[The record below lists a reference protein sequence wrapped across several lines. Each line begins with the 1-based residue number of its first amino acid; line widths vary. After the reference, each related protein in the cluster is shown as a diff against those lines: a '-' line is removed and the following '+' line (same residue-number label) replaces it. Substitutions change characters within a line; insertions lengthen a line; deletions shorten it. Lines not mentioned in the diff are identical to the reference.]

1 MAAPVVWTRTRVLAV
16 LALTAGMA
24 LTACT
29 GDVQGTPTN
38 VPVASN
44 PPLGPF
50 PSDVAGRLRTE
61 PDILYTETTDCGG
74 SPCRVPGDV
83 IAPAEGSDLPTVVLL
98 GGGATPFEERRYQ
111 EDLAVALADRG
122 VVVFLM
128 SYRSAAT
135 GNSDNDGHD
144 DVRCA
149 VRYARATTEEFGGD
163 PNRVVVVGHSM
174 GGLISLDIAL
184 QPEEDTAG
192 CSADGSGKPDAAVGL
207 GSPQPSFY
215 GIGDSA
221 PPLWV
226 FAGTE
231 DLDAEAMAQRLRDR
245 GFDAQGRNLPGVTHE
260 GITDPAAAPD
270 VVDLILEA
278 LSSI

>member
-1 MAAPVVWTRTRVLAV
+1 MAAPVVWTRTRVMAV

-29 GDVQGTPTN
+29 GDVQGMPTN

-83 IAPAEGSDLPTVVLL
+83 IAPAEG
-98 GGGATPFEERRYQ
+98 RRP
-111 EDLAVALADRG
+111 ADRRPAG
-122 VVVFLM
+122 
-128 SYRSAAT
+128 RR
-135 GNSDNDGHD
+135 GH
-144 DVRCA
+144 
-149 VRYARATTEEFGGD
+149 
-163 PNRVVVVGHSM
+163 
-174 GGLISLDIAL
+174 
-184 QPEEDTAG
+184 
-192 CSADGSGKPDAAVGL
+192 
-207 GSPQPSFY
+207 
-215 GIGDSA
+215 
-221 PPLWV
+221 
-226 FAGTE
+226 
-231 DLDAEAMAQRLRDR
+231 
-245 GFDAQGRNLPGVTHE
+245 
-260 GITDPAAAPD
+260 TDPAAAPD